1 MRALLY
7 IIRFAMPNRETLYRT
22 ARHNL
27 GRRAL
32 SLGDGVAYSIESWMR
47 PSRANKRD

>member
-7 IIRFAMPNRETLYRT
+7 IIRFTMPNRETLYRA
-22 ARHNL
+22 ARHKL
-27 GRRAL
+27 RRWAL
-32 SLGDGVAYSIESWMR
+32 SLGDGVAYSIESGMR